1 MTRAYRCL
9 LLLLTAAAASCHVC
23 PAETYARVL
32 APDFHSAEGAGQ
44 AYLAALACDEAEA
57 EYRCFGE
64 ALKTRYG
71 ATLDLYLIAR
81 PTLLDE
87 IGSMRKYADLLVPTR
102 RVERT
107 DGVLVW
113 YSAAGAERIGMLL
126 EAQAFFDLTLRDGK
140 RRGDILDQPPA
151 NYLSMDRRTLT
162 LQLESSAL
170 RGVDPSTVEHV
181 EVGLEWKIADFLL
194 PEEESPRP

>member
-1 MTRAYRCL
+1 MSRAYRFL
-9 LLLLTAAAASCHVC
+9 LLLLATASASCHVC

-32 APDFHSAEGAGQ
+32 APDFHSPEGAGQ
-44 AYLAALACDEAEA
+44 AYLAALACDEAKA

-64 ALKTRYG
+64 SLKDRYG

-81 PTLLDE
+81 PSLLE
-87 IGSMRKYADLLVPTR
+87 ELGSMQKYADRLQPTR
-102 RVERT
+102 RVERP

-113 YSAAGAERIGMLL
+113 YSAAGAERVGMLL
-126 EAQAFFDLTLRDGK
+126 QAQAFFDLTLRDGT
-140 RRGDILDQPPA
+140 RRGDILDHPPA
-151 NYLSMDRRTLT
+151 DYLSLDRKSLT
-162 LQLESSAL
+162 LQLESAVL
-170 RGVDPSTVEHV
+170 RGVDPSTVERL